1 MTDREDISLGVHNR
15 AVILDLD
22 NESRSW
28 RYGEKPD
35 YTKSEERLA
44 KHSKYNH
51 TEGSLAAIAQN
62 LVRVFEMEASFKE
75 NPSEW
80 CSIAQEKFVMQ
91 TNNGRAYTAE
101 EIANIGTY
109 NTFLPKS
116 EHYDP
121 EREDFQSSADVF
133 HTAFPEGFLWE
144 LVEVYSAPPV
154 VTFKW
159 RHWGEF
165 TGHFKSYDG
174 TGKTIEIVGVSVA
187 HVNDRL
193 QIERLEHYFDN
204 SKFLQGLTAGCP
216 FHNNGGATQ

>member
-15 AVILDLD
+15 AAILDLD

-44 KHSKYNH
+44 QRSQYNH

-62 LVRVFEMEASFKE
+62 VVRVFEMEASFKKD
-75 NPSEW
+75 PSEW
-80 CSIAQEKFVMQ
+80 VSIVQGKFAMQ
-91 TNNGRAYTAE
+91 TNNGPTYTAQ
-101 EIANIGTY
+101 EIAEVGTY

-121 EREDFQSSADVF
+121 NQEDFDSSANVF

-144 LVEVYSAPPV
+144 LVEVYSGPPA

-165 TGHFKSYDG
+165 TGSFKNYTA

-187 HVNDRL
+187 HVNDRI
-193 QIERLEHYFDN
+193 QIEKLEHYFDN

-216 FHNNGGATQ
+216 FHNGANQ